1 MVFAGFLKQGARGA
15 ITAVGQVTQLLR
27 GDNPMRSNLLS
38 VLSVAAIGV
47 AMFAVGFLAGQEN
60 KVNTSVYELRTYTTE
75 PGRLPALHKRFKD
88 HTIKLFEKHGMKN
101 GMYWV
106 PTEEDNKL
114 IYVVEHES
122 REAAEK
128 SWSAFRNDPDWK
140 KVAAESEAD
149 GKIVAKVDRVFMRVV
164 DYSPVK

>member
-1 MVFAGFLKQGARGA
+1 MRWNTATVVTLTISALAAFATGFS
-15 ITAVGQVTQLLR
+15 I
-27 GDNPMRSNLLS
+27 
-38 VLSVAAIGV
+38 
-47 AMFAVGFLAGQEN
+47 GQES
-60 KVNTSVYELRTYTTE
+60 KVNTRVYELRTYTTE

-106 PTEEDNKL
+106 PTEEENKL
-114 IYVVEHES
+114 IYFLEHES

-128 SWSAFRNDPDWK
+128 SWTAFRNDPQWK
-140 KVAAESEAD
+140 QVAAESEKD
-149 GKIVAKVDRVFMRVV
+149 GKIVAKVDRVFMTAV

>member
-1 MVFAGFLKQGARGA
+1 
-15 ITAVGQVTQLLR
+15 
-27 GDNPMRSNLLS
+27 MRSNFLGMLS
-38 VLSVAAIGV
+38 LV
-47 AMFAVGFLAGQEN
+47 AMGITAFAAGFSVGQEN
-60 KVNTSVYELRTYTTE
+60 KVNSRVYELRTYTTE

-114 IYVVEHES
+114 IYILEHES

-128 SWSAFRNDPDWK
+128 SWNAFRNDPEWK
-140 KVAAESEAD
+140 KVAAASETD
-149 GKIVAKVDRVFMRVV
+149 GKIVAKVDRVFMKVV

>member
-1 MVFAGFLKQGARGA
+1 MRLNLLGAVSLVTMGIAIFAAGFL
-15 ITAVGQVTQLLR
+15 
-27 GDNPMRSNLLS
+27 S
-38 VLSVAAIGV
+38 
-47 AMFAVGFLAGQEN
+47 GQEN
-60 KVNTSVYELRTYTTE
+60 KVNNRVYELRTYTTE

-106 PTEEDNKL
+106 PMEEDNKL
-114 IYVVEHES
+114 IYIVEHES
-122 REAAEK
+122 REAADK
-128 SWSAFRNDPDWK
+128 SWADFRNDPDWK

>member
-1 MVFAGFLKQGARGA
+1 MQSNLRGTVSLVALGITVFVGMTVFAAGF
-15 ITAVGQVTQLLR
+15 
-27 GDNPMRSNLLS
+27 SS
-38 VLSVAAIGV
+38 
-47 AMFAVGFLAGQEN
+47 GQEN
-60 KVNTSVYELRTYTTE
+60 KVDTRVYELRTYTTE

-106 PTEEDNKL
+106 PMEEDHKL
-114 IYVVEHES
+114 IYIVEHES

-128 SWSAFRNDPDWK
+128 SWTAFRNDPEWK
-140 KVAAESEAD
+140 KVVAESEAD